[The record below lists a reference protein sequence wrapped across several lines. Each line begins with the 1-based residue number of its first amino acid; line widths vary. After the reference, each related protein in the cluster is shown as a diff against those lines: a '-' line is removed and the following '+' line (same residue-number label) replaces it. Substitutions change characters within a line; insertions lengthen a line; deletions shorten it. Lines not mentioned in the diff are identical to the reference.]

1 MAGDEDFSINFADLI
16 VNQHLA
22 LIQVYCHIIINATI
36 VGVVDNF
43 DVVFA
48 FAEEQRIGG
57 DGIGVV
63 ISIEPVVGDRVI
75 VHPRCFTVNFVDD
88 ECQRVVSGTGGG
100 DVKGEVCRI
109 GQFEVVEVIV
119 ITITDPVTDADGHVG
134 TGIFDTLIDLA
145 VFDENVVF
153 AIVGLGE
160 ECGAFFK
167 FNAVVD
173 CGIGFCFNIIGVRVE
188 HQIIEATFVFVI
200 FVIIFGRRRAGNVDE
215 FVIVVECVKGE
226 VRIAGSFKFHV
237 EFGSAVDGKLQIV
250 NRVIRAEIAVLENLF
265 VLTFF
270 VNIVFID
277 NTDRFIDQTVGT
289 VFFAVGPVVFGSVEV
304 GDVDCEFTIVVFG
317 EVVEFAVVFVSG
329 VGEGEVERIISAEN
343 EETAIEV
350 AGLFSQ
356 QIFSEGLIFGNL
368 DLESSISGNRAPVVD
383 QRAVGNFAG

>member
-1 MAGDEDFSINFADLI
+1 M
-16 VNQHLA
+16 
-22 LIQVYCHIIINATI
+22 
-36 VGVVDNF
+36 
-43 DVVFA
+43 
-48 FAEEQRIGG
+48 
-57 DGIGVV
+57 
-63 ISIEPVVGDRVI
+63 
-75 VHPRCFTVNFVDD
+75 
-88 ECQRVVSGTGGG
+88 
-100 DVKGEVCRI
+100 
-109 GQFEVVEVIV
+109 
-119 ITITDPVTDADGHVG
+119 
-134 TGIFDTLIDLA
+134 
-145 VFDENVVF
+145 
-153 AIVGLGE
+153 
-160 ECGAFFK
+160 
-167 FNAVVD
+167 
-173 CGIGFCFNIIGVRVE
+173 
-188 HQIIEATFVFVI
+188 
-200 FVIIFGRRRAGNVDE
+200 
-215 FVIVVECVKGE
+215 
-226 VRIAGSFKFHV
+226 
-237 EFGSAVDGKLQIV
+237 
-250 NRVIRAEIAVLENLF
+250 ENLF